1 MQQGVLPAGA
11 VRGGREAAVVVQ
23 GVLGGDSR
31 VWDGKGWGRSGA
43 PGWGSGRSGW
53 GHTVG
58 SPRRPILS
66 PAAAAAKHE
75 AGADLRVAAP
85 MSGDTGAPGSAQPHR
100 GADAEPQRNAAP
112 RPPATGGD
120 PKGRRCGLAL
130 EAARMR
136 PELSGTE
143 TCGAARGKGGGGL
156 EGGAAKRKTRG
167 SGPQKT
173 PPKKRGEWGGMEPRS
188 AAKRRRGGSSAAHTV
203 RHSGA
208 ALRRSGAKPRDNGTP
223 RPNGGGGGTGSGRVK
238 ENPEPQNPRGTPNRE
253 RHGARRDPDGPITA
267 LQPPPPLERWSRRRH
282 RPAALRPH
290 KSVTLQ
296 PCRPAT
302 LQP

>member
-100 GADAEPQRNAAP
+100 GADPEPQRNAAP
-112 RPPATGGD
+112 RPPPQQREGTRRAGGAGPEVRIGAGGGQNEAGAQRDRDVRGGTG
-120 PKGRRCGLAL
+120 
-130 EAARMR
+130 E
-136 PELSGTE
+136 
-143 TCGAARGKGGGGL
+143 GGGGL

-173 PPKKRGEWGGMEPRS
+173 PPKKKGGMGGDGAEIRGEAPTRRQQRCPHS
-188 AAKRRRGGSSAAHTV
+188 AAQRRCAPALGGETPRQRDAAAERGGGEAAV
-203 RHSGA
+203 
-208 ALRRSGAKPRDNGTP
+208 
-223 RPNGGGGGTGSGRVK
+223 
-238 ENPEPQNPRGTPNRE
+238 
-253 RHGARRDPDGPITA
+253 
-267 LQPPPPLERWSRRRH
+267 
-282 RPAALRPH
+282 
-290 KSVTLQ
+290 
-296 PCRPAT
+296 
-302 LQP
+302 

>member
-85 MSGDTGAPGSAQPHR
+85 MSGGTGAPGSAQPHR

-143 TCGAARGKGGGGL
+143 TCGAARGKGGRGWKGGRQS
-156 EGGAAKRKTRG
+156 AKPVGRDPKRP
-167 SGPQKT
+167 PQK
-173 PPKKRGEWGGMEPRS
+173 KGGNGGGWSRDPRRS
-188 AAKRRRGGSSAAHTV
+188 ADAAAAALPTQC
-203 RHSGA
+203 GTA
-208 ALRRSGAKPRDNGTP
+208 ALRSCARGRNPATTGRRGRT
-223 RPNGGGGGTGSGRVK
+223 GGGG
-238 ENPEPQNPRGTPNRE
+238 ERE
-253 RHGARRDPDGPITA
+253 
-267 LQPPPPLERWSRRRH
+267 
-282 RPAALRPH
+282 AA
-290 KSVTLQ
+290 V
-296 PCRPAT
+296 
-302 LQP
+302 

>member
-85 MSGDTGAPGSAQPHR
+85 MSGDTGAPGGAQPHR

-112 RPPATGGD
+112 RSPATGGD

-143 TCGAARGKGGGGL
+143 TCGAARGRGGGVGR
-156 EGGAAKRKTRG
+156 GGGKAQNPWVGTPKD
-167 SGPQKT
+167 

-223 RPNGGGGGTGSGRVK
+223 RPNGGGG
-238 ENPEPQNPRGTPNRE
+238 ERE
-253 RHGARRDPDGPITA
+253 
-267 LQPPPPLERWSRRRH
+267 
-282 RPAALRPH
+282 AA
-290 KSVTLQ
+290 V
-296 PCRPAT
+296 
-302 LQP
+302 